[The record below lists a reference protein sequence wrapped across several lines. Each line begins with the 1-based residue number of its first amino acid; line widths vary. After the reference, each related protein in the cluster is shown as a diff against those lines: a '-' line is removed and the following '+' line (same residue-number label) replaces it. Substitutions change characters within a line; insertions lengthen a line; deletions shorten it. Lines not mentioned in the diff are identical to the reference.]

1 MVALV
6 GMCAGDAG
14 LAGDFSTGGVD
25 RLGRVVG
32 VLICVWWVRNSEF
45 LFELG
50 ACLEKVGCEV
60 GAMRVL
66 GWE

>member
-1 MVALV
+1 M

-32 VLICVWWVRNSEF
+32 VLICLWCVRNSDVF
-45 LFELG
+45 LS
-50 ACLEKVGCEV
+50 LEIGE
-60 GAMRVL
+60 GGL
-66 GWE
+66 

>member
-6 GMCAGDAG
+6 GTCAGDAG

-32 VLICVWWVRNSEF
+32 VLICLWCVRNS
-45 LFELG
+45 ELG

-66 GWE
+66 GW